1 MPRARLRGLV
11 WIATFLAALLSLQ
24 LILIEV
30 VETHAST
37 TLSCTDDDGGDDHER
52 DCGLNCH
59 CCMRCA
65 HQGLPAVPALPS
77 AAAPLRLLDFV
88 ELPDVVVAHAIVS
101 ADRAPPLKVPKH
113 LA

>member
-1 MPRARLRGLV
+1 MPRGGLRWLV
-11 WIATFLAALLSLQ
+11 WIASLLVAVLSAQ
-24 LILIEV
+24 LVFIEV

-37 TLSCTDDDGGDDHER
+37 SLSCNDDDGGDDHER

-65 HQGLPAVPALPS
+65 HQGLPAVPALPN

-88 ELPDVVVAHAIVS
+88 ELPDAVLAHAVVS